1 MIDWSQQFPVVSI
14 NRADLTEF
22 GFTDEQI
29 ADIFTDDVMA
39 EIAAKMQEKYFLSS
53 SYWFW
58 EDLKQAISAF
68 TTIPHDRK

>member
-58 EDLKQAISAF
+58 EDLKQSISAF

>member
-29 ADIFTDDVMA
+29 AEIFTDDVMA

-58 EDLKQAISAF
+58 EDLKQSISAL